1 MTEPR
6 APKKS
11 ETLEIRIPYPTKTA
25 FMEKARAE
33 GRAASEIVRERIDA
47 YLNEEAE
54 PEPQVLP
61 EQTLK
66 DKMVIQIRRNL
77 RGAGLLLAGAGSALA
92 ISLAASPA
100 NALTGHSATL
110 DAPSGVST
118 DVGDPLMI
126 VVDLPEG
133 GLTAAELGELVG
145 KAFARLDKDGNG
157 LILSGD

>member
-1 MTEPR
+1 MTDPR
-6 APKKS
+6 PPKKS

-54 PEPQVLP
+54 PQP
-61 EQTLK
+61 QTLK
-66 DKMVIQIRRNL
+66 DKVVIQIRRNL

-157 LILSGD
+157 LLLPGE

>member
-54 PEPQVLP
+54 PEVLP

-66 DKMVIQIRRNL
+66 DKVVIQIRRNR

-100 NALTGHSATL
+100 NALPGRGTTL
-110 DAPSGVST
+110 DAPTGVST
-118 DVGDPLMI
+118 DIGDPLMI
-126 VVDLPEG
+126 VVDLPAG
-133 GLTAAELGELVG
+133 GLTAAELGDLVG
-145 KAFARLDKDGNG
+145 KAFAKLDKDGNG
-157 LILSGD
+157 LILSGE

>member
-47 YLNEEAE
+47 YLNEE
-54 PEPQVLP
+54 PEPQ
-61 EQTLK
+61 TLA
-66 DKMVIQIRRNL
+66 DKVVVQIRRNL

-100 NALTGHSATL
+100 SALPGRSAPL
-110 DAPSGVST
+110 DATSGVST
-118 DVGDPLMI
+118 DAGDPLMI
-126 VVDLPEG
+126 VVDVPEG
-133 GLTAAELGELVG
+133 GLSATQLGELVG
-145 KAFARLDKDGNG
+145 KAFARLDQDGNG
-157 LILSGD
+157 LIIPGE

>member
-6 APKKS
+6 PPKKS

-47 YLNEEAE
+47 YLNEATE
-54 PEPQVLP
+54 PEPQ
-61 EQTLK
+61 TLR
-66 DKMVIQIRRNL
+66 DKVVIQIRRNL

-100 NALTGHSATL
+100 NALPGVGASL
-110 DAPSGVST
+110 DVPSGVST
-118 DVGDPLMI
+118 DISDPLMI

-133 GLTAAELGELVG
+133 GLTATELGELVG
-145 KAFARLDKDGNG
+145 KAFAKLDRDGNG
-157 LILSGD
+157 LLLSGE

>member
-6 APKKS
+6 PPKKS

-47 YLNEEAE
+47 YLNEEVE
-54 PEPQVLP
+54 PTP
-61 EQTLK
+61 QTLK
-66 DKMVIQIRRNL
+66 DKVVIQIRRNL

-92 ISLAASPA
+92 ISFAASPA
-100 NALTGHSATL
+100 NAIGGLGASL

-118 DVGDPLMI
+118 DIGDPLMI

-133 GLTAAELGELVG
+133 GLTASELGELVG
-145 KAFARLDKDGNG
+145 KAFAKLDRDGNG
-157 LILSGD
+157 LLLGGE

>member
-1 MTEPR
+1 MTDPR
-6 APKKS
+6 PPKKS

-25 FMEKARAE
+25 FMEMARAE

-54 PEPQVLP
+54 PEPQ
-61 EQTLK
+61 TLK
-66 DKMVIQIRRNL
+66 DKVVIQIRRNL

-100 NALTGHSATL
+100 NALTGHSSAL

-157 LILSGD
+157 LIRPGE

>member
-25 FMEKARAE
+25 FMDKARAE

-47 YLNEEAE
+47 YLAEEAQ
-54 PEPQVLP
+54 PEP
-61 EQTLK
+61 QTLK
-66 DKMVIQIRRNL
+66 DKVVIEIRRNL

-100 NALTGHSATL
+100 NALPGRGATL
-110 DAPSGVST
+110 DAPSGVTT
-118 DVGDPLMI
+118 DIGDPLMI
-126 VVDLPEG
+126 VVDLPAG
-133 GLTAAELGELVG
+133 GLTATELGELVG
-145 KAFARLDKDGNG
+145 RAFARLDTDGNG
-157 LILSGD
+157 LIVPGE

>member
-1 MTEPR
+1 MTDPR
-6 APKKS
+6 PPKKS

-54 PEPQVLP
+54 PEPQ
-61 EQTLK
+61 TLK
-66 DKMVIQIRRNL
+66 DKVVIQIRRNL

-157 LILSGD
+157 LLLSGE

>member
-33 GRAASEIVRERIDA
+33 GRAASEIVREQIDA

-54 PEPQVLP
+54 PEP
-61 EQTLK
+61 QTLK

-100 NALTGHSATL
+100 NALPGRGATL
-110 DAPSGVST
+110 DAPSGMST
-118 DVGDPLMI
+118 DIGDPLMI
-126 VVDLPEG
+126 VVDVPAG
-133 GLTAAELGELVG
+133 GLTATELGELVG
-145 KAFARLDKDGNG
+145 KAFAKLDKDGNG
-157 LILSGD
+157 LILSGE

>member
-1 MTEPR
+1 MPMTEPR

-33 GRAASEIVRERIDA
+33 GKAASEIVRERIDA
-47 YLNEEAE
+47 YLAEA
-54 PEPQVLP
+54 PEPQ
-61 EQTLK
+61 TLR
-66 DKMVIQIRRNL
+66 DKVVIQIRRNL

-100 NALTGHSATL
+100 SALPGRDTVGVS
-110 DAPSGVST
+110 PGVST
-118 DVGDPLMI
+118 EAGDPLMI

-133 GLTAAELGELVG
+133 GLSATELGELVRN
-145 KAFARLDKDGNG
+145 AFARLDRDGNG
-157 LILSGD
+157 LIRPGE

>member
-33 GRAASEIVRERIDA
+33 GRAASEIVREQIDA
-47 YLNEEAE
+47 YLNEEAAPELE
-54 PEPQVLP
+54 P
-61 EQTLK
+61 QTLK

-100 NALTGHSATL
+100 NALPGRGATL
-110 DAPSGVST
+110 DAPSGMST
-118 DVGDPLMI
+118 DIGDPLMI
-126 VVDLPEG
+126 VVDVPAG
-133 GLTAAELGELVG
+133 GLTATELGELVG
-145 KAFARLDKDGNG
+145 KAFAKLDKDGNG
-157 LILSGD
+157 LILSGE

>member
-33 GRAASEIVRERIDA
+33 GRAASEIVREKIDA
-47 YLNEEAE
+47 YLAEE
-54 PEPQVLP
+54 PEPQ
-61 EQTLK
+61 TLR
-66 DKMVIQIRRNL
+66 DKVVVQIRRNL

-100 NALTGHSATL
+100 SALPGHGVDVPT
-110 DAPSGVST
+110 GVST
-118 DVGDPLMI
+118 EAGDPLMI

-133 GLTAAELGELVG
+133 GLTATQLGELVG
-145 KAFARLDKDGNG
+145 KAFAKLDRDGNG
-157 LILSGD
+157 IILPGE

>member
-54 PEPQVLP
+54 PEVLP

-66 DKMVIQIRRNL
+66 DKVVIQIRRNL

-100 NALTGHSATL
+100 NALPGRGTTL
-110 DAPSGVST
+110 DAPTGVST
-118 DVGDPLMI
+118 DIGDPLMI
-126 VVDLPEG
+126 VVDLPAG
-133 GLTAAELGELVG
+133 GLTAAELGDLVG
-145 KAFARLDKDGNG
+145 KAFAKLDKDGNG
-157 LILSGD
+157 LILSGE

>member
-25 FMEKARAE
+25 FMEKARLE

-47 YLNEEAE
+47 YLNEE
-54 PEPQVLP
+54 PEP
-61 EQTLK
+61 QTLK
-66 DKMVIQIRRNL
+66 DKVVVQIRRNL

-100 NALTGHSATL
+100 SALPGRGASI
-110 DAPSGVST
+110 DAPTGVT
-118 DVGDPLMI
+118 ADAGDPLMI
-126 VVDLPEG
+126 VVDVPEG
-133 GLTAAELGELVG
+133 GLTANELADLLG
-145 KAFARLDKDGNG
+145 KAFARLDKNGDG
-157 LILSGD
+157 LILPGE